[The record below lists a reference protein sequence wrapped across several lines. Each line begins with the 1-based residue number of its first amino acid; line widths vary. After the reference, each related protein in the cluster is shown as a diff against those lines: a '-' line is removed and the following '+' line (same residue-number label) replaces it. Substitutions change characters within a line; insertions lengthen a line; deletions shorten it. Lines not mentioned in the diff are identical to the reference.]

1 MSKFKPGDK
10 VVLINV
16 DQYSDIMKQLMGKA
30 LVVNSIDTDKCGCE
44 IVCAR
49 VPGEEG
55 WFLYSDDLRLV
66 SEAQP
71 EPATDPAPAA
81 VAEVPEPADQP
92 ELTPFQIR
100 RGDLVEYDGDICVV
114 FCKTPDSE
122 GDYMIASLTGEPD
135 YYWANI
141 DELTKIGSIRKKVKR
156 LQAQKESRNAT

>member
-16 DQYSDIMKQLMGKA
+16 DQYSDIMKQLMGKT

-71 EPATDPAPAA
+71 EPATEPAPAA
-81 VAEVPEPADQP
+81 AKKP
-92 ELTPFQIR
+92 LR
-100 RGDLVEYDGDICVV
+100 RGDLVECRGILWVVFSNGEQSDGD
-114 FCKTPDSE
+114 
-122 GDYMIASLTGEPD
+122 YWIASLTGDPET
-135 YYWANI
+135 YYATI
-141 DELTKIGSIRKKVKR
+141 YELTRVGSIRKKIKR
-156 LQAQKESRNAT
+156 IKKEMEGGK

>member
-16 DQYSDIMKQLMGKA
+16 DHYSDIMKQLMGKA

-71 EPATDPAPAA
+71 EPATEPAPA
-81 VAEVPEPADQP
+81 PAKKP
-92 ELTPFQIR
+92 LR
-100 RGDLVEYDGDICVV
+100 RGDIVEYDGDICVV
-114 FCKTPDSE
+114 FSNDADSE

-141 DELTKIGSIRKKVKR
+141 DEFTRIGSIRKKIKR
-156 LQAQKESRNAT
+156 IKKEMEGGK